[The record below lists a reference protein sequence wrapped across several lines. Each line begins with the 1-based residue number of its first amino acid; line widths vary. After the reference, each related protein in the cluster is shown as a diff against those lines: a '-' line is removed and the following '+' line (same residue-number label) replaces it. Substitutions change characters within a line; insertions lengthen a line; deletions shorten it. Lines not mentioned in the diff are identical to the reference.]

1 MSSPPV
7 SQRESACAG
16 EWERGGVGAGLRER
30 ASRAMSGE
38 GAKRAV
44 ALVAGPCGEELGR
57 RGVAGLLERVLGRSE
72 VEFGLAT
79 GLGFLLSFLFFS
91 FSNIT
96 QTNSNSNSNLN
107 STLTLKQIKQC
118 TSMNAQP
125 S

>member
-1 MSSPPV
+1 
-7 SQRESACAG
+7 
-16 EWERGGVGAGLRER
+16 
-30 ASRAMSGE
+30 MSGE

-57 RGVAGLLERVLGRSE
+57 RGVAGPLERVLGRSE

-79 GLGFLLSFLFFS
+79 GLGFLPSFLFFS

-107 STLTLKQIKQC
+107 STLTLKQIKLC
-118 TSMNAQP
+118 TSMYAQHVEPKINFSYLCNKIRLNA